1 MCKVYQAAALR
12 ERSGSRSQQLMPT
25 KKYDIEGGRMILDG
39 QDLVKETLATAT
51 KIKDLTKAVIIAVVV
66 AMTEAPV
73 TERSVQH
80 VMVATKMAI
89 FSSLT
94 SQDPWCHTNSL
105 RACKIAI
112 FQICTSSTKNIKKTI
127 HKTMRRLF

>member
-12 ERSGSRSQQLMPT
+12 ERSGSRRQQLMLK

-39 QDLVKETLATAT
+39 RDLVKETLATVT
-51 KIKDLTKAVIIAVVV
+51 KIKDLIKAVIIAVVV

-73 TERSVQH
+73 TEHSVQH

-94 SQDPWCHTNSL
+94 SQDL
-105 RACKIAI
+105 
-112 FQICTSSTKNIKKTI
+112 
-127 HKTMRRLF
+127 